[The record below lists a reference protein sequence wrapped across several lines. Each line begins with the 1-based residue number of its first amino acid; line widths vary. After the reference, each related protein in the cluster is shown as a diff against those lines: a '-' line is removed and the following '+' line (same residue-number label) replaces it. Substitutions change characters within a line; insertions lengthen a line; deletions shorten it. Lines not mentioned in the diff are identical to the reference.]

1 MLRLWENCEIVVYLR
16 TLVELLTLK
25 NKGLRH

>member
-16 TLVELLTLK
+16 ALAELVTLK